1 MAQNIISLRSMVL
14 IQTAEFFPKAIILL
28 VEPVHPS
35 EALFFPEASPASNR
49 SGPEWIGTK
58 KKYE

>member
-1 MAQNIISLRSMVL
+1 MVL